1 MSSKNIH
8 RRIIIA
14 LTLAAV
20 FMLSGFPVSSPA
32 QRRARV
38 VGDAATSSVPRY
50 KQLEGTTHPRPA
62 RTFDV
67 LNYTIRTRFGISDRT
82 VIGDVT
88 VTLKPLAAGFR
99 SFALDASDMNVEAVT
114 LAGANTALQ
123 WTQPPDKLSIKL
135 DRAYAPDDSISVR
148 IKYRA
153 RPQSGLYFIS
163 ARRGSPTRTAR
174 PAQIWTQG
182 EPEANHHWF
191 PCYDFPDDKA
201 TTEQYITTSASEVAI
216 SNGALVE
223 TSDNADGTRTF
234 HWVMDQPYSS
244 YLVSLV
250 VGDYAKMT
258 DSYRNVPLEYYTYHG
273 TETIA
278 RRAFSRTPLMMKWF
292 GQALDYEYPYNKYSQ
307 TIVANFI
314 FGGMENITAT
324 THADSEILSHGDD
337 PAAAA
342 ENLVSHELAHSWFG
356 NLVTTKDWTNLWL
369 NEGFATFMEASFK
382 ESQYGRDAY
391 LEEMQ
396 ENARQYFSED
406 PGKYRRPLV
415 YDRYRVPVDL
425 FDNTLYKKGALVVR
439 MLRETVGDRV
449 FWKALNIYLNRHKY
463 QSVVTADLQRVF
475 EQTSGQRLDWFFD
488 QWVYKAGYPEL
499 RVRSIYNPATGQ
511 LTLDIRQ
518 TQQPDPTTPAV
529 FRLPVE
535 IELADAQGPRTERIE
550 ITEREQRFKFK
561 MDGKPLMIRFDKG
574 ARTLKKLDFPQS
586 AAMLSYQLTHSA
598 DAIGR
603 LEAAEALARMID
615 HQALGSQS
623 FSDRFSTHD
632 EIRDAQADQTVIDAL
647 RAASAGD
654 SFKDV
659 RAVAA
664 RALARLYLEVAAHS
678 VR

>member
-1 MSSKNIH
+1 MSSENNN
-8 RRIIIA
+8 RRIIVA
-14 LTLAAV
+14 LTLAALI
-20 FMLSGFPVSSPA
+20 MLAGFPVSSPA
-32 QRRARV
+32 QRRERV
-38 VGDAATSSVPRY
+38 VSAEATPAVSRY
-50 KQLEGTTHPRPA
+50 NQLEGTTHARPA

-67 LNYTIRTRFGISDRT
+67 LNYTIRTRFD
-82 VIGDVT
+82 VPDKAVVGDVT
-88 VTLKPLAAGFR
+88 VTLKPLAAGFK
-99 SFALDASDMNVEAVT
+99 SFALDASDMRVEAVT
-114 LAGANTALQ
+114 LAGTNTALR
-123 WTQPPDKLSIKL
+123 WTQPPDKLSITL
-135 DRAYAPDDSISVR
+135 DRAYAPEDAIAVR

-153 RPQSGLYFIS
+153 RPQKGLYFIS
-163 ARRGSPTRTAR
+163 ARRGSPTRPAR

-182 EPEANHHWF
+182 EPEENHHWF

-201 TTEQYITTSASEVAI
+201 TTEQYVTTGASEVAI

-223 TSDNADGTRTF
+223 TTDNSDGTRTF

-250 VGDYAKMT
+250 IGDYAKMT
-258 DSYRNVPLEYYTYHG
+258 DTYRNVPLEYYTYHG

-292 GQALDYEYPYNKYSQ
+292 ERALDYDYPYNKYSQ

-324 THADSEILSHGDD
+324 THADTEILSHHDD
-337 PAAAA
+337 PATAA

-356 NLVTTKDWTNLWL
+356 NLVTTKDWANLWL
-369 NEGFATFMEASFK
+369 NEGFASFMEASFK

-391 LEEMQ
+391 LEEMR
-396 ENARQYFSED
+396 ENASQYFSED

-415 YDRYRVPVDL
+415 YDRYRTPVDL

-449 FWKALNIYLNRHKY
+449 FWKALNTYLTRHKY

-475 EQTSGQRLDWFFD
+475 EQASGQRLDWFFD

-499 RVRSIYNPATGQ
+499 RVRSVYNPATAQ
-511 LTLDIRQ
+511 LTLHVRQ
-518 TQQPDPTTPAV
+518 TQLPDAMTPAV

-535 IELADAQGPRTERIE
+535 VELADASGPRTERIE
-550 ITEREQRFKFK
+550 ITEREQRFTFK
-561 MDGKPLMIRFDKG
+561 MNGKPLMIRFDKG

-586 AAMLSYQLTHSA
+586 AAMLSYQLLHSA

-615 HQALGSQS
+615 RQALGYHS
-623 FSDRFSTHD
+623 FDDRFSAHGETRNAPVD
-632 EIRDAQADQTVIDAL
+632 GTVLAAL
-647 RAASAGD
+647 RQASASD
-654 SFKDV
+654 SLRGV
-659 RAVAA
+659 RAAA
-664 RALARLYLEVAAHS
+664 THALGTLYIEAAAHT

>member
-1 MSSKNIH
+1 MSSENIN

-20 FMLSGFPVSSPA
+20 FMLSGLRVSSPA
-32 QRRARV
+32 QSRERV
-38 VGDAATSSVPRY
+38 VGAETPSVARY
-50 KQLEGTTHPRPA
+50 KQLEGTTHPRPP

-67 LNYTIRTRFGISDRT
+67 LNYTIRTQFDVADKA

-88 VTLKPLAAGFR
+88 VTLKPLVAGLR
-99 SFALDASDMNVEAVT
+99 SLALDASDMHVEAVT
-114 LAGANTALQ
+114 LAGTDTALQ
-123 WTQPPDKLSIKL
+123 WTQPPEKLSITL
-135 DRAYAPDDSISVR
+135 DRAYAPEDSVSVR

-163 ARRGSPTRTAR
+163 SRRGSPTRSAR

-182 EPEANHHWF
+182 EPEENHHWF

-201 TTEQYITTSASEVAI
+201 TTEQYITTGSGEVAI

-223 TSDNADGTRTF
+223 TTNNADGTRTF
-234 HWVMDQPYSS
+234 HWIMNQPYSS

-250 VGDYAKMT
+250 VGDYAKIT
-258 DSYRNVPLEYYTYHG
+258 ETYRNVPLEYYTYRG

-278 RRAFSRTPLMMKWF
+278 RRAFSGTPLMMKWF
-292 GQALDYEYPYNKYSQ
+292 GQALNYEYPYNKYSQ

-324 THADSEILSHGDD
+324 THADSEILSHGGDD
-337 PAAAA
+337 AASAA

-356 NLVTTKDWTNLWL
+356 NLVTTKDWANLWL
-369 NEGFATFMEASFK
+369 NEGFATFMEAAFK
-382 ESQYGRDAY
+382 EGQYGRDAY
-391 LEEMQ
+391 LEEMRD
-396 ENARQYFSED
+396 NARQYFSED

-449 FWKALNIYLNRHKY
+449 FWKALNIYLNQYKY
-463 QSVVTADLQRVF
+463 RSVVTADLQRVF

-499 RVRSIYNPATGQ
+499 RVRSVYNPAAGL
-511 LTLDIRQ
+511 LTLEVRQ
-518 TQQPDPTTPAV
+518 TQQPDPMTPAV

-535 IELADAQGPRTERIE
+535 IELADAKGARTERID
-550 ITEREQRFKFK
+550 ITEREQRFTFK
-561 MDGKPLMIRFDKG
+561 MDGKPLMIHFDKG

-586 AAMLSYQLTHSA
+586 IAMLSYQLTHSA
-598 DAIGR
+598 DAAGR
-603 LEAAEALARMID
+603 LEAAEALLRVIDNQAR
-615 HQALGSQS
+615 GNQS
-623 FSDRFSTHD
+623 FDDRFSMDD
-632 EIRDAQADQTVIDAL
+632 ETKAVLADQTVVDAL
-647 RAASAGD
+647 REASASD
-654 SFKDV
+654 SYGGV
-659 RAVAA
+659 RLMAA
-664 RALARLYLEVAAHS
+664 RALARIYIGVAAHS
-678 VR
+678 VQ